1 MRDYRLYLFD
11 FDNTLFDTRY
21 GITVILRNALPM
33 LGVEYNELRF
43 AECLGLSM
51 DQVFD
56 RYCSDRSKYDAYRD
70 EFMKVV
76 NSDAYMG
83 AEPFPE
89 TLRVLE
95 TLESRGRR
103 IGIVSGKKRYKI
115 VNLLEAQGML
125 RFLEVIVGFD
135 ETPNHKPS
143 PDPILLG
150 MSAFDVPPDDTL
162 YVGDSPNDAL
172 AARAAGIDCAIV
184 NRHNGLNDL
193 PCECT
198 YRIESLDEILTSGS
212 AGQS

>member
-95 TLESRGRR
+95 TLESR
-103 IGIVSGKKRYKI
+103 
-115 VNLLEAQGML
+115 E
-125 RFLEVIVGFD
+125 GFG
-135 ETPNHKPS
+135 S
-143 PDPILLG
+143 
-150 MSAFDVPPDDTL
+150 V
-162 YVGDSPNDAL
+162 
-172 AARAAGIDCAIV
+172 R
-184 NRHNGLNDL
+184 
-193 PCECT
+193 
-198 YRIESLDEILTSGS
+198 TSGTLRTLRDRYPS
-212 AGQS
+212 LRVPQKRRR

>member
-1 MRDYRLYLFD
+1 MREYNLYLFD

-43 AECLGLSM
+43 SECLGLSM
-51 DQVFD
+51 EQVFH
-56 RYCSDRSKYDAYRD
+56 RYGGDPAMFEAYKD

-76 NSDAYMG
+76 NSDAYLG

-89 TLRVLE
+89 TRGVLDAIRD
-95 TLESRGRR
+95 RGHR

-115 VNLLEAQGML
+115 ENLLKAQGMED
-125 RFLEVIVGFD
+125 FPETIVGYD

-150 MSAFDVPPDDTL
+150 MSFFDTDPKEIL
-162 YVGDSPNDAL
+162 YIGDSPNDAL
-172 AARAAGIDCAIV
+172 ASKAAGIDCAIV

-193 PCECT
+193 HCDCT
-198 YRIESLDEILTSGS
+198 YSMESLDELICW
-212 AGQS
+212 